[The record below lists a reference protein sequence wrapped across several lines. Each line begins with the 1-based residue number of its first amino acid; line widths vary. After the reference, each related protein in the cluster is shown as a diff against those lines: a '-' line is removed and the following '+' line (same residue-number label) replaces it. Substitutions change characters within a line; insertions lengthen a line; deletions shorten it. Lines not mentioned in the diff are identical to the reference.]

1 MGKLDTEQ
9 GTFLV
14 QPLLLF
20 KGILAAPVHKAV
32 IAVLKI
38 SQDSL
43 PSKACLLAAS
53 PAAWPQHVLTCWL
66 GGSAWCPTCSLGTG
80 QSPWILGLPGLSR
93 DQLLLF
99 QRFC

>member
-1 MGKLDTEQ
+1 MGAVQLHPRAPPGMEKRELRCLLVMGKLGIEQ

-20 KGILAAPVHKAV
+20 KRILAAPVPKVV

-53 PAAWPQHVLTCWL
+53 PTAWPQHILTCWL
-66 GGSAWCPTCSLGTG
+66 GGSA
-80 QSPWILGLPGLSR
+80 
-93 DQLLLF
+93 
-99 QRFC
+99 